1 MPAISRSLLF
11 YLAIGLIQGLV
22 FLYARHI
29 QIDIAGLPF
38 GLCAAVVV
46 AGVNLQLLGSAVLQR
61 GTGWLVLGLTLLIGF
76 ISSWTFSQDTLGWVW
91 QSSWLAAV
99 VLAYIGTAFIL
110 SWPTREGLRPRYED
124 LFRHAWNN
132 IFIVLLALLFT
143 LLFWLLLW
151 LCGRLFLMLG
161 IPQVEDVLTSAP
173 VVRIGLAV
181 VFSLGMRMGLE
192 NEKVIGLLR
201 GVLLAL
207 CRVLLPLSALIAV
220 LFSLMLPF
228 TGLQPIWNTGYS
240 TTILLLLVATNLF
253 LLNGV
258 FQDGHQA
265 NPYPSVL
272 KRLVEVCLLCLPV
285 LVALAGYSSW
295 LRVDQYGL
303 TPERILALLLIGVM
317 QVHSLAALWA
327 VFASRKGWLH
337 SLRVSNPWIALLSA
351 VLVVMF
357 YTPLL
362 NPLQISANNQVERLL
377 SGRTA
382 IQEFDA
388 RTLYHHL
395 GKPGREA
402 FKALEARLKTDE
414 LFDAEGR
421 KKLQWIMDEAH
432 PLYADDSHAPNLE
445 WLGPEQ
451 PGSEAFTTMVMAQS
465 QCGGKGC
472 FLWAVDMDGDGR
484 NEVLMIPRHTYAS
497 SVFLFA
503 REGEGEWREVG
514 SLHSIRDNTERLV
527 QLIRHG
533 QMKPV
538 MPRYKTLTLDGVD
551 LTWQPNR

>member
-1 MPAISRSLLF
+1 MPATSRSLLF
-11 YLAIGLIQGLV
+11 YVAIGLIQGLV

-38 GLCAAVVV
+38 GLCSAVLV
-46 AGVNLQLLGSAVLQR
+46 AGANLQLLGSAVLQR

-91 QSSWLAAV
+91 QSSWLAAI

-132 IFIVLLALLFT
+132 VFIVLLALLFT

-173 VVRIGLAV
+173 VLRIGLAV

-201 GVLLAL
+201 GVLLTL

-220 LFSLMLPF
+220 LFSLALPF
-228 TGLQPIWNTGYS
+228 TGLQPVWNTGYS

-265 NPYPSVL
+265 NPYPGVL
-272 KRLVEVCLLCLPV
+272 KRLVEACLLCLPV

-327 VFASRKGWLH
+327 VFASRQGWLH

-351 VLVVMF
+351 VLVVLF

-388 RTLYHHL
+388 RTLYHRL

-414 LFDAEGR
+414 LFDAQGR
-421 KKLQWIMDEAH
+421 EKLLGIMDEAH
-432 PLYADDSHAPNLE
+432 VRYAEDTRGPKLE

-451 PGSEAFTTMVMAQS
+451 PGSEAFATMVMAQS
-465 QCGGKGC
+465 QCGGRGC
-472 FLWAVDMDGDGR
+472 FLWGVDMDGDGR

-527 QLIRHG
+527 QLIRNG

-538 MPRYKTLTLDGVD
+538 MPRYKTLTLDGDD